1 MSDVRIKIKRSVT
14 PGNVPTDLELG
25 ELAINIPDKKIYIG
39 DDSTDTVG
47 LLVDGNATGGGT
59 PAGNDREI
67 QFNDNGSF
75 GSTSDLTW
83 EESATCG
90 SGCNTSYLEFN
101 NRSGLKLY
109 ENSANGT
116 NYIAFIAPSS
126 ITDTSGKPY
135 VFPEG
140 TSTTGSILTLTSAS
154 NGVYTLNWTKAI
166 VADSVESGPI
176 NNVTITAPATAATLT
191 IANNKTITLNNTLT
205 FTGTDSSSVAF
216 GSGGTVAYTS
226 NKLSVF
232 AATTSAELAGVI
244 SDETGTGSLVFGT
257 SPSFT
262 TGVAT
267 GSTTFGVFDTTA
279 TTVNAFGA
287 ATTLNIGYDGTAAA
301 STTNI
306 AKGDIGEFTKTINIG
321 TSDTTNVV
329 VGSSL
334 QINIGNVY
342 TGGTT
347 VNILGNLDKQ
357 TGSSGAIFNTP
368 TNITFAQSAT
378 TLSMGAISGS
388 ASIRN
393 PTLRVGNT
401 NGAIVANEGTLTL
414 SGGTTLGLPMGSTPS
429 LSIDFAGGGEGFV
442 SIVGGNL
449 YLGNKSTEDLTFS
462 PVQIVFEGTT
472 TNNFETTLT
481 LVDPTADRT
490 ITLPDL
496 SGTVG
501 LVPGSNTQ
509 VVYNNNGA
517 LGATSAFIYDS
528 AANQLTVDAGY
539 VKANF
544 LGAVQIEVR
553 NTTGSPIT
561 GGTPVYAVGYSGGR
575 VLIAPADAAD
585 SAKMP
590 AIGIVETTIADS
602 NNGHATVLGVLRNI
616 NTSTYSVNQT
626 LYVASGGG
634 LTNIRPT
641 SSSVLVQNMG
651 KVVDVGNN
659 GEILVF
665 GPGRTNDVPNQITV
679 NGSIIFEGATA
690 DDYETTLT
698 VTDPTADRTITLPNI
713 SGTVITTGDTGTV
726 TNTMLAGSIANDK
739 LLNSAITVNG
749 SSISLGGSATV
760 TATATNA
767 LTLGS
772 GLTGTSYNGSTAV
785 TAAVDTSIIAT
796 KSYVDSVAQGLHIHS
811 TAKAATTAKL
821 ATLTGATVS
830 YAGGAITWTGGTAA
844 NDAGGFTDGVV
855 LTANTTEAS
864 ASRILVKNEGDA
876 GGLGAS
882 KNGTYYVY
890 GARELRR
897 TSDGDTAA
905 DWAGGDF
912 CFVTEGTSY
921 NNTGWIQTEIVTNL
935 DTDSILWEQFS
946 GAGTYTA
953 DEVTLTKSGSQFAI
967 KNTYAGQTS
976 IVTLGTVAT
985 GTWNAST
992 IATNKGGTGLT
1003 SFTTNGAVYATST
1016 SALTTGTLPVASG
1029 GTGITSFGSGIA
1041 TWLGTPSS
1049 ANLAAA
1055 ITDET
1060 GSGAL
1065 VFGTSPVF
1073 TTSITTGSTT
1083 FSVFN
1088 TTATTVNA
1096 FGAATSLTIGATS
1109 GTTVVRTPAFR
1120 IGNTSAT
1127 IDSANGTLSLTAGNT
1142 VSPLWS
1148 GTKPIINMQ
1157 NNYDATGLIQIEGG
1171 DVALYSK
1178 TDDSPSEVQ
1187 THVAL
1192 RFYGAYTNY
1201 IALVGSAVVSTNKTI
1216 TLPDATGT
1224 VALTAN
1230 KLSAFAATTSSELAG
1245 IISDETGTG
1254 VLVFGT
1260 SPSFTTSVATGS
1272 TTFDVF
1278 DTTATTINAFGASTT
1293 LTIGHDGT
1301 STSTTNIVTGAVAA
1315 SNTKTINIG
1324 TGGAGSS
1331 ITNIYIGSLLGTSY
1345 IEARGSIYQFG
1356 TEFAIFSSAASP
1368 DYVFMGTGKGGTKG
1382 IGVYADDPVI
1392 SPVVLTID
1400 NQDGGGEV
1408 KIFGFATYDYTVGY
1422 IYCDTPVFIAGDVV
1436 GNSNGNTIA
1445 LDDNTGIFTVAANQL
1460 YMAASDS
1467 RIKFYDG
1474 SEQVT
1479 KTPDYLLFNM
1489 GIV

>member
-1 MSDVRIKIKRSVT
+1 MSDVKIKIKRSLT
-14 PGNVPTDLELG
+14 PGNTPENLELG

-39 DDSTDTVG
+39 DNSTDG
-47 LLVDGNATGGGT
+47 NALIVDGNAVGGT
-59 PAGNDREI
+59 GTPGGNDTEI
-67 QFNDNGSF
+67 QFNNAGAF
-75 GSTSDLTW
+75 GASSNLTF
-83 EESATCG
+83 EESYTYG
-90 SGCNTSYLEFN
+90 SPNHTASFLEFKD
-101 NRSGLKLY
+101 RSGIKLY
-109 ENSANGT
+109 EKSTNGT
-116 NYIAFIAPSS
+116 NYIAFVAPASV
-126 ITDTSGKPY
+126 TDTSGKPY

-140 TSTTGSILTLTSAS
+140 TNTTGSILTLTSAN

-166 VADSVESGPI
+166 VADSVDSGPI

-191 IANNKTITLNNTLT
+191 IANNKVFTVSNTLT

-226 NKLSVF
+226 NKLSAF
-232 AATTSAELAGVI
+232 AATTSSELAGVI
-244 SDETGTGSLVFGT
+244 SDETGSGALVFANTPTLVTPILGTPTSGNLSNCTSLPVSTGISGLGTGVATFLATPSSANLASAVTDETGSGALVFGT
-257 SPSFT
+257 SPQITTSLTTNSSSF
-262 TGVAT
+262 
-267 GSTTFGVFDTTA
+267 DLLNTTA
-279 TTVNAFGA
+279 TTLNAFGA
-287 ATTLNIGYDGTAAA
+287 ASTLTIGATSGTAR
-301 STTNI
+301 
-306 AKGDIGEFTKTINIG
+306 
-321 TSDTTNVV
+321 
-329 VGSSL
+329 
-334 QINIGNVY
+334 
-342 TGGTT
+342 
-347 VNILGNLDKQ
+347 
-357 TGSSGAIFNTP
+357 
-368 TNITFAQSAT
+368 
-378 TLSMGAISGS
+378 
-388 ASIRN
+388 IRN
-393 PTLRVGNT
+393 SALRVGDT
-401 NGAIVANEGTLTL
+401 
-414 SGGTTLGLPMGSTPS
+414 SGGTVSSYNGTLLLGTNLIAGLPSGTMPTIT
-429 LSIDFAGGGEGFV
+429 IDAVGEGDGLV
-442 SIVGGNL
+442 TIAGGNL
-449 YLGNKSTEDLTFS
+449 YLSTKSADNLTFD
-462 PVQIVFEGTT
+462 PVSIVFEGATA
-472 TNNFETTLT
+472 NDYETTLT

-490 ITLPDL
+490 ITLPNL

-528 AANQLTVDAGY
+528 AANQLTVDAGH
-539 VKANF
+539 VKASF
-544 LGAVQIEVR
+544 LGAVQLEVR

-590 AIGIVETTIADS
+590 AVGIVETTIAHN

-634 LTNIRPT
+634 LTNVRPT
-641 SSSVLVQNMG
+641 SSSVLVQNIG
-651 KVVDVGNN
+651 KVLDVGNN
-659 GEILVF
+659 GEIVVF
-665 GPGRTNDVPNQITV
+665 GPGRSNDVPNQITV

-690 DDYETTLT
+690 DDYETTLA

-796 KSYVDSVAQGLHIHS
+796 KSYVDSVAQGLHVHS

-864 ASRILVKNEGDA
+864 ASKILVKNEGDV

-905 DWAGGDF
+905 EWAGGDF

-921 NNTGWIQTEIVTNL
+921 NNTGWIQTEIVTTL

-1109 GTTVVRTPAFR
+1109 GTTVVRTPTFR

-1127 IDSANGTLSLTAGNT
+1127 IDSANGTLSFTPGNI
-1142 VSPLWS
+1142 VGPLFS
-1148 GTKPIINMQ
+1148 GTKPQISMQ

-1178 TDDSPSEVQ
+1178 TDDSPGEVQ

-1192 RFYGAYTNY
+1192 RFYGAYANY
-1201 IALVGSAVVSTNKTI
+1201 IALVGATASTNKTI

-1230 KLSAFAATTSSELAG
+1230 KLSVFAATTSSELAG
-1245 IISDETGTG
+1245 VISDETGSG
-1254 VLVFGT
+1254 SLVFGT
-1260 SPSFTTSVATGS
+1260 SPTFTTSINSGATFTAFGGS
-1272 TTFDVF
+1272 T
-1278 DTTATTINAFGASTT
+1278 SLT
-1293 LTIGHDGT
+1293 LGYT
-1301 STSTTNIVTGAVAA
+1301 STAASTTNISTGAVAA
-1315 SNTKTINIG
+1315 STTKTINIG

-1331 ITNIYIGSLLGTSY
+1331 NTNIYIGSLLGTSY

-1356 TEFAIFSSAASP
+1356 TEFAIFSSAASS
-1368 DYVFMGTGKGGTKG
+1368 DYIFMGTGKGGTKG
-1382 IGVYADDPVI
+1382 IAVYADDPVL
-1392 SPVVLTID
+1392 SPVTLTID

-1408 KIFGFATYDYTVGY
+1408 KIFGFAAYDYTVGY

-1436 GNSNGNTIA
+1436 GNSNGYSIELN
-1445 LDDNTGIFTVAANQL
+1445 DNTGIFTVTADQI
-1460 YMAASDS
+1460 YMASLNS